1 MTLPEGY
8 GVAAVD
14 DPTPCE
20 READD
25 EAPLDASPLAESVR
39 EPGGLE
45 GAAWQLACLLVERMG
60 RA

>member
-1 MTLPEGY
+1 MPREVAVTLPDGY

-25 EAPLDASPLAESVR
+25 EAPLDASPLAEAR
-39 EPGGLE
+39 PFEGEP
-45 GAAWQLACLLVERMG
+45 
-60 RA
+60 

>member
-1 MTLPEGY
+1 MPREVAVTLPEGY

-39 EPGGLE
+39 DPGGLE
-45 GAAWQLACLLVERMG
+45 GAGA
-60 RA
+60 